1 MSLHSFGGTL
11 RVQEVGSS
19 LLTVQSYPSSP
30 PQPGVGQ
37 ILALSTLPADN
48 NYLIV
53 SAHLASF
60 TFICLQSSLTASGI
74 ISRQH

>member
-1 MSLHSFGGTL
+1 MCLHSFGGTL
-11 RVQEVGSS
+11 WVQEVGSS

-30 PQPGVGQ
+30 LKPGVGQ
-37 ILALSTLPADN
+37 IVALSALPADN

-53 SAHLASF
+53 SAHLGLF

-74 ISRQH
+74 ISREH